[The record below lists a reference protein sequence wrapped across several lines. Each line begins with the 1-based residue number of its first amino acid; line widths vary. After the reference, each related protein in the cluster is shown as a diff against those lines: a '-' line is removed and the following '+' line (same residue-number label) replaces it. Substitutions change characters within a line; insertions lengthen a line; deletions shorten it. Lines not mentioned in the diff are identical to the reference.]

1 MQHYSLS
8 ELTEQIKDTLNS
20 NFDSYYW
27 VKAEISQ
34 IKVNYS
40 GHAYLQLIEKS
51 EIDDTLV
58 ANIRAIIWSNKY
70 NILST
75 YFTESTGTSLV
86 AGIKILVK
94 VEISFHNVYGLS
106 LVIHDIDPTY
116 TLGDFAKKRQEIIE
130 QLKKDGVLDLNKN
143 LEFPLVPQR
152 VAVISSYTAAGYADF
167 TEHILN
173 NEYSY
178 NIHIK
183 LFKAVMQGEKTE
195 QSIISELNKIAEEQ
209 DNFDVVAIIRG
220 GGAKIDL
227 SAFDSYNIAAN
238 IAQFPLPVITGIGHQ
253 IDLSIADMVAYKSVK
268 TPTAAADFI
277 IQKIA
282 DFEFQISELFDRIVK
297 KAYEYVI
304 EQNRNLHDFQNNLS
318 TSVNNFIYNANLEL
332 SSIDKKINTAA
343 YNKLN
348 TEKSNLLKMSEKI
361 SYILKLKIESE
372 KNNLKNLDLQI
383 NNSIKDFIEKNKKQL
398 DQIELILENNDPKHI
413 LKLGYT
419 ITRKDGKVV
428 KNPDNLK
435 ANEIIETTFSNSTIK
450 SKIIKK

>member
-1 MQHYSLS
+1 MQQYSLS

-34 IKVNYS
+34 INVNYS

-51 EIDDTLV
+51 ETNDTIV
-58 ANIRAIIWSNKY
+58 ANLRAVIWSNKY
-70 NILST
+70 NIISA

-86 AGIKILVK
+86 AGIKLLVK
-94 VEISFHNVYGLS
+94 VELSFHNVYGLS
-106 LVIHDIDPTY
+106 LIIHDIDPAY

-130 QLKKDGVLDLNKN
+130 QLQKDGVFDLNKS

-178 NIHIK
+178 NIQVK

-195 QSIISELNKIAEEQ
+195 QSVIRALNKIAEEE

-282 DFEFQISELFDRIVK
+282 NFDFQISDLFDKIVN
-297 KAYEYVI
+297 KASEYLF
-304 EQNRNLHDFQNNLS
+304 EQNRTLDYFQNNLS
-318 TSVNNFIYNANLEL
+318 VSIKNFLYNSNLEL
-332 SSIDKKINTAA
+332 SSIEKKINTAA

-348 TEKSNLLKMSEKI
+348 TEKSKLIKLSEKI
-361 SYILKLKIESE
+361 NYLSKFKIESE
-372 KNNLKNLDLQI
+372 KNNLKNIKLQTY
-383 NNSIKDFIEKNKKQL
+383 NSIKDYLIKNKKKL
-398 DQIELILENNDPKHI
+398 DEIELILDNNDPKHI

-428 KNPDNLK
+428 KNPDSLK
-435 ANEIIETTFSNSTIK
+435 SDDIIETTFSSSTIK